1 MRIVD
6 AHHHVWQPDAQADA
20 PWHGYPWMIG
30 PAAALRRE
38 FNTAHLR
45 AELASAG
52 VSATVL
58 VQTQASLDETR
69 AFLGIASQTDFIAGV
84 IGWADLT
91 DPALGETLA
100 DLRALPG
107 GDALVGI
114 RHQVHDEAD
123 AGWLSRPDVR
133 RGLATVAAHGLAYDL
148 LVRPREL
155 PAALEAVR
163 ANPGLRFVID
173 HVGKPEIAS
182 GGFEPWAGRMRGFGD
197 ERAHVWCKLSG
208 MVTEAAHDA
217 WRPEHLR
224 PYIRH
229 ALAVFGPDRCLFGSD
244 WPVCTLAA
252 SYGEVLAALRRN
264 LDGLDAGEEARVLA
278 GNAIALYGL
287 PVGDEDG
294 APLPAAH

>member
-6 AHHHVWQPDAQADA
+6 AHQHFWQPEAVEDVQAHD
-20 PWHGYPWMIG
+20 PWRGYPWMTG

-38 FNTAHLR
+38 FNAEHLR
-45 AELASAG
+45 PELAAAG
-52 VSATVL
+52 IAATVL

-69 AFLGIASQTDFIAGV
+69 GFLGISSCTDFVAGV

-91 DPALGETLA
+91 DPALAGTLA
-100 DLRALPG
+100 ALRALPG
-107 GDALVGI
+107 GQKLVGI

-123 AGWLSRPDVR
+123 AHWLSRPDVR
-133 RGLATVAAHGLAYDL
+133 RGLATVAAHGLVYDL

-163 ANPGLRFVID
+163 AHPELRFVID

-182 GGFEPWAGRMRGFGD
+182 GSFEPWAGQLRAFGSERG
-197 ERAHVWCKLSG
+197 HVWCKLSG
-208 MVTEAAHDA
+208 MVTEASHDA
-217 WRPEHLR
+217 WRPDQLR
-224 PYIRH
+224 PYIRQ

-252 SYGEVLAALRRN
+252 GYGEVLEALRRN
-264 LDGLDAGEEARVLA
+264 LDGLDAREEAQVLA
-278 GNAIALYGL
+278 GSAIALYGL
-287 PVGDEDG
+287 SM
-294 APLPAAH
+294 PAHPS